1 MAFTPFILCSF
12 CPLFEAPK
20 YNSASVMSEI
30 KQFFVAYSFYV
41 FSNSVLIFEKINTDI
56 SI

>member
-30 KQFFVAYSFYV
+30 KQFLLPTAFMCSATPY
-41 FSNSVLIFEKINTDI
+41 
-56 SI
+56 